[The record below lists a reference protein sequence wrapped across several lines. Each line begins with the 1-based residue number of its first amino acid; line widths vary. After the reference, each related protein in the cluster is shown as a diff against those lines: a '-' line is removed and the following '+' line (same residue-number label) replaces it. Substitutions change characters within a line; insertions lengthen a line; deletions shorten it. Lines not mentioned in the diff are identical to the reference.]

1 MNKKIILFPLFMF
14 IFCLLMYKILVET
27 PVDSFNNQNKEL
39 LITQSTE
46 NSTDIV
52 ITNSSSRRLI
62 WETSK
67 TEVMTQSKNKW
78 LPVETILPKV
88 IIKEYI
94 DSGATSIFPLQDYI
108 TNNSAE
114 NYKLVFF
121 FSYDNEPEFSYEFE
135 LKIP

>member
-1 MNKKIILFPLFMF
+1 MKKKILLFPLFIF

-39 LITQSTE
+39 LITQSKE

-67 TEVMTQSKNKW
+67 TEVMTQSKNMW
-78 LPVETILPKV
+78 LPVETVLPKV
-88 IIKEYI
+88 VIKEYI
-94 DSGATSIFPLQDYI
+94 DSGATSIFSLNDYI
-108 TNNSAE
+108 ANSSKE

-121 FSYDNEPEFSYEFE
+121 FSYYNEPEFSYEFE

>member
-1 MNKKIILFPLFMF
+1 MKKKILLFPLFIF

-39 LITQSTE
+39 LITQSKE

-67 TEVMTQSKNKW
+67 TEVMTQSKNMW
-78 LPVETILPKV
+78 LPVETVLPKV
-88 IIKEYI
+88 AIKEYI
-94 DSGATSIFPLQDYI
+94 DSGATSIFSLKDYI
-108 TNNSAE
+108 ANNSKE